1 MRLVI
6 DTGVLGRICNP
17 SLFETLFNIMKS
29 MIAED
34 IDTVFILPE
43 VVDYEE
49 RRKLQHLARYSKD
62 AGTKANAQEAL
73 RRLDIVHQTFTTAAM
88 TNQVVREAA
97 KLWAL
102 ARSKGR
108 PTASDKSVDF
118 DVIIASHCRL
128 EKAQVLTFNRTH
140 LTSYGV
146 RVSPLS
152 SRFE

>member
-17 SLFETLFNIMKS
+17 ALFETLCREMEA
-29 MIAED
+29 IASAD
-34 IDTVFILPE
+34 LDTVFILPE

-49 RRKLQHLARYSKD
+49 RRKLEHLARSKD
-62 AGTKANAQEAL
+62 AQKKSYAQESL
-73 RRLDIVHQTFTTAAM
+73 RRLNLVRETLTPAEV

-102 ARSKGR
+102 ARIKGR
-108 PTASDKSVDF
+108 PTAPDKSVDF

-128 EKAQVLTFNRTH
+128 EKAQVLTFNRKD
-140 LTSYGV
+140 LTRYGV
-146 RVSPLS
+146 KVSPLS
-152 SRFE
+152 SRFG